1 MNYGFQYGTFSAI
14 VLGGQLQKN
23 VWAMFGVFLGES
35 PHFFGRFLEGVWG
48 IFSCGQLQNNSLFK
62 KELTVHVS

>member
-1 MNYGFQYGTFSAI
+1 MAFNMALFRHSWGAAPKKCVG
-14 VLGGQLQKN
+14 N
-23 VWAMFGVFLGES
+23 VWCFLGRVS
-35 PHFFGRFLEGVWG
+35 TFFGRFLAGVWG